1 MARLPR
7 DAGAV
12 YVEFLIAF
20 MPLLILFM
28 CLWQMSRMYTTSL
41 AVQHAA
47 TTAARSGA
55 VVFAD
60 DPANYGG
67 EPVGQVAAKRRQAVE
82 GAALLP
88 LSPFILDGSLVSVKV
103 TFPSQGG
110 ASQPGAND
118 ERTQF
123 NPSDPTTGD
132 DSHRVDFVRVRVETT
147 FRCRIPLADRIAC
160 NPFTRTRT
168 ISREA
173 AFPYQGA
180 SFTY

>member
-1 MARLPR
+1 MGTR
-7 DAGAV
+7 GAV

-20 MPLLILFM
+20 MPLLVLFM

-47 TTAARSGA
+47 VTAARSGA

-60 DPANYGG
+60 DPASYGG
-67 EPVGQVAAKRRQAVE
+67 EPVGQVSTKRKQAVE
-82 GAALLP
+82 GAALIP
-88 LSPFILDGSLVSVKV
+88 LSPFILDGSLVSVTVKY
-103 TFPSQGG
+103 P
-110 ASQPGAND
+110 SQPGAND
-118 ERTQF
+118 ERSQY

-132 DSHRVDFVRVRVETT
+132 DSQRVDFVRVRVETT

-160 NPFTRTRT
+160 DPFTRTRT